1 MAFQVNTLP
10 DYVEQRKGELL
21 SKAVF
26 GFESRQYLNLMT
38 GVKYKE
44 ALNIL
49 ATDPVLQTRT
59 CGFDASG
66 NVSFTQRIMT
76 VAPYKVNMAL
86 CEEDLRKKWM
96 NDQLVVKAGG
106 EVLPYEEKIADNIV
120 KGVNKQLESL
130 IWNAETASDGFDG
143 FLTIISADGSEAISV
158 ASGATDYATAL
169 AVYKAI
175 PAEILDK
182 AEMFCGE
189 DMFRSI
195 VLEITAE
202 NLYHYNPTVDS
213 AKTIILP
220 GTNTKLHAVPGLNGS
235 GKIVAADP
243 ENLYYGVDMA
253 DDAETFDLW
262 YSKDHQEFRV
272 AIKFNAGAQIAFP
285 DQVVYNE
292 AGEAQS

>member
-1 MAFQVNTLP
+1 MAFVVNTLP

-21 SKAVF
+21 QKAVL
-26 GFESRQYLNLMT
+26 GFETRQYVNLMT

-66 NVSFTQRIMT
+66 NVSFTQRVMT
-76 VAPYKVNMAL
+76 VAPYKVNMSL

-96 NDQLVVKAGG
+96 NDQTIVKAGG
-106 EVLPYEEKIADNIV
+106 EVLPFEEKITDNIV
-120 KGVNKQLESL
+120 KKVNNQLENL
-130 IWNAETASDGFDG
+130 IWNATDASNGFDG
-143 FLTIISADGSEAISV
+143 LLTIANAEADVIDATKG
-158 ASGATDYATAL
+158 ASDYETAL
-169 AVYKAI
+169 NVYKAI

-182 AEMFCGE
+182 AEMFCGD

-195 VLEITAE
+195 VLEITAK
-202 NLYHYNPTVDS
+202 NLYHYDPKVDS

-220 GTNTKLHAVPGLNGS
+220 GTNCKLHSVAGLNGK
-235 GKIVAADP
+235 GQILAADP
-243 ENLYYGVDMA
+243 ENLFYGVDMA

-262 YSKDHQEFRV
+262 YSKDNQEFRL
-272 AIKFNAGAQIAFP
+272 AIKFNAGAQVAFP
-285 DQVVYNE
+285 DQVVVSE
-292 AGEAQS
+292 K

>member
-1 MAFQVNTLP
+1 MAFNVASLP
-10 DYVEQRKGELL
+10 DYVEQKKNELL

-26 GFESRQYLNLMT
+26 GFETRQYVNMMT

-66 NVSFTQRIMT
+66 NVSFTQRVMT
-76 VAPYKVNMAL
+76 VAPYKVNMSL

-106 EVLPYEEKIADNIV
+106 EVLPFEEKITDNIV
-120 KGVNKQLESL
+120 KGVNKQLENL
-130 IWNAETASDGFDG
+130 VWNASAGVDGFDG
-143 FLTIISADGSEAISV
+143 FLEIAKAEADVKDVSAG
-158 ASGATDYATAL
+158 ASDYATAIE
-169 AVYKAI
+169 VYKAI

-182 AEMFCGE
+182 AEIFCGE

-195 VLEITAE
+195 VLEITAK
-202 NLYHYNPTVDS
+202 NLYHYDPKVDD

-220 GTNTKLHAVPGLNGS
+220 GTNTKLHGVAGLNGK
-235 GKIVAADP
+235 GQMLAADP
-243 ENLYYGVDMA
+243 ENLFYGVDMA
-253 DDAETFDLW
+253 DDAETFDIW
-262 YSKDHQEFRV
+262 YSKDNQEFRV
-272 AIKFNAGAQIAFP
+272 AIKFNAGAQVAFP
-285 DQVVYNE
+285 DQIVLSE
-292 AGEAQS
+292 AAE